1 MLGEYGIYGQ
11 IRAILT
17 AMFNS
22 LMPSLNSRSRAF
34 CGIFGWISKQM
45 HFTPPQVPSGLTH
58 LHFSESA
65 VAMMAINRS

>member
-1 MLGEYGIYGQ
+1 MLGEYGIIHGK

-17 AMFNS
+17 AMFSS

-45 HFTPPQVPSGLTH
+45 P
-58 LHFSESA
+58 
-65 VAMMAINRS
+65 RSK